1 VVTARARVAP
11 LDDEQLLAAVQRAFR
26 ELIIPEL
33 ERGGAEEFVISQV
46 RSCLSI
52 LSYVGRG
59 LHERQAVRAEIDAE
73 LAALLD
79 DSGAPLPGRANDV
92 RALLLRRLEA
102 EIRTRTS

>member
-1 VVTARARVAP
+1 MVRANVAP
-11 LDDEQLLAAVQRAFR
+11 LEDEELIAAVQRAFR

-59 LHERQAVRAEIDAE
+59 LHDRHVAREAADAE
-73 LAALLD
+73 LAGLVD
-79 DSGAPLPGRANDV
+79 GSGTPLPGREGEV

-102 EIRTRTS
+102 EIRTRTARR

>member
-1 VVTARARVAP
+1 MVNARVAP
-11 LDDEQLLAAVQRAFR
+11 LDDEQLLAAVGRAFR

-59 LHERQAVRAEIDAE
+59 LHDRQVARAEADAE
-73 LAALLD
+73 LAALVD
-79 DSGAPLPGRANDV
+79 ADGTPLPGREADV
-92 RALLLRRLEA
+92 RALLLGRLES
-102 EIRTRTS
+102 EIRTRTT

>member
-1 VVTARARVAP
+1 MVRANVAP
-11 LDDEQLLAAVQRAFR
+11 LDDEQLIAAVQRAFR

-59 LHERQAVRAEIDAE
+59 LHERAAARAEADAE
-73 LAALLD
+73 LAGLVD
-79 DSGAPLPGRANDV
+79 ESGAPLPGREGDIRV
-92 RALLLRRLEA
+92 LLLRRLEA

>member
-1 VVTARARVAP
+1 MVNARVAP
-11 LDDEQLLAAVQRAFR
+11 LDDEELLGAVQRAFR

-59 LHERQAVRAEIDAE
+59 LHDRQVARQAADAE
-73 LAALLD
+73 LATLVSD
-79 DSGAPLPGRANDV
+79 DGSPLPGKEAEV
-92 RALLLRRLEA
+92 RTLLLRRLKD
-102 EIRTRTS
+102 EIRTRTT

>member
-1 VVTARARVAP
+1 MNARVAP
-11 LDDEQLLAAVQRAFR
+11 LDDEELLAAVQRAFR

-59 LHERQAVRAEIDAE
+59 LHDRQVARHAADAE
-73 LAALLD
+73 LAALVD
-79 DSGAPLPGRANDV
+79 NGGEPLPGREPEV
-92 RALLLRRLEA
+92 RALLLGRLEA
-102 EIRTRTS
+102 EIRTRTT